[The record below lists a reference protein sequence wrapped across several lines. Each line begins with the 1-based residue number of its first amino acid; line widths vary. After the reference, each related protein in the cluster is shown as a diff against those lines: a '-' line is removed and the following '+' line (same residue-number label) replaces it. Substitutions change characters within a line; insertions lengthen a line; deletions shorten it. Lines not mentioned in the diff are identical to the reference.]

1 MKVKKNSRIK
11 QKLFKSNIIGAIY
24 KCILLM
30 YTNWAYVEFY
40 KKSIVLV
47 LTSCHTI
54 TLAFFFYNVNFFLF
68 SH

>member
-40 KKSIVLV
+40 KK
-47 LTSCHTI
+47 C
-54 TLAFFFYNVNFFLF
+54 LF
-68 SH
+68 